1 MSNGL
6 SNSKETNIDT
16 DYPYYKYIKSPT
28 EIGMSDEGTL
38 IQMGKDIDGLVEYV
52 KVLVSGKSYA
62 SSIGTPL
69 GNKYFISSLLFLIWM
84 LFFNE
89 KDVITEFRR
98 RGKLNELQKSEG
110 HLNDVIKETKQEL
123 GQLKNNAQTIE
134 KYAREKYLMK
144 KENEDLFIISS
155 SDTLK

>member
-1 MSNGL
+1 
-6 SNSKETNIDT
+6 
-16 DYPYYKYIKSPT
+16 
-28 EIGMSDEGTL
+28 
-38 IQMGKDIDGLVEYV
+38 
-52 KVLVSGKSYA
+52 
-62 SSIGTPL
+62 
-69 GNKYFISSLLFLIWM
+69 M

-89 KDVITEFRR
+89 KDVITEFKRK
-98 RGKLNELQKSEG
+98 GKLNELQKSEE

>member
-1 MSNGL
+1 MENVP
-6 SNSKETNIDT
+6 IDT
-16 DYPYYKYIKSPT
+16 
-28 EIGMSDEGTL
+28 
-38 IQMGKDIDGLVEYV
+38 
-52 KVLVSGKSYA
+52 A
-62 SSIGTPL
+62 SSQPL
-69 GNKYFISSLLFLIWM
+69 PKRSWKKLSFLGSKYFISSMLFLIWM

-98 RGKLNELQKSEG
+98 RDKLNELQKSEG
-110 HLNDVIKETKQEL
+110 HLNDVIKETKHEL

-155 SDTLK
+155 SDVLK

>member
-1 MSNGL
+1 MENDP
-6 SNSKETNIDT
+6 IDT
-16 DYPYYKYIKSPT
+16 
-28 EIGMSDEGTL
+28 
-38 IQMGKDIDGLVEYV
+38 
-52 KVLVSGKSYA
+52 A
-62 SSIGTPL
+62 SSQPL
-69 GNKYFISSLLFLIWM
+69 PKRSWKKLSFLGSKYFITSILFLIWM

-98 RGKLNELQKSEG
+98 RDKLNDLQKSEG

-155 SDTLK
+155 SDTIK

>member
-1 MSNGL
+1 MENDS
-6 SNSKETNIDT
+6 IDT
-16 DYPYYKYIKSPT
+16 
-28 EIGMSDEGTL
+28 
-38 IQMGKDIDGLVEYV
+38 
-52 KVLVSGKSYA
+52 A
-62 SSIGTPL
+62 SSQPLPKRSWKKLSFL
-69 GNKYFISSLLFLIWM
+69 GNKYFISSILYLIWM

-89 KDVITEFRR
+89 KDVITEFKRK
-98 RGKLNELQKSEG
+98 GKLNELQKSEE

-123 GQLKNNAQTIE
+123 GNLKNNAQTIE